1 MEGREADARS
11 DIFAFG
17 LVLYE
22 LITGKRAFEG
32 QTQTSLIAA
41 ILKDQPRPVSEL
53 QPVTPKALDR
63 VVQTCLEKDP
73 DRRWQS
79 AREVK
84 HALEWISLEAP
95 TPAPAKRQWLWQGVA
110 VPVGG
115 SGVGAGRAVGAQ
127 TPAPP
132 EVTGVQGPPP
142 RKQE

>member
-11 DIFAFG
+11 DFFAFG

-22 LITGKRAFEG
+22 LITGKRGFEG

-84 HALEWISLEAP
+84 HTLEWISLEAP
-95 TPAPAKRQWLWQGVA
+95 APAPAPAKRQWLWPAVA
-110 VPVGG
+110 
-115 SGVGAGRAVGAQ
+115 AAFAVIAAA
-127 TPAPP
+127 PAPA
-132 EVTGVQGPPP
+132 
-142 RKQE
+142 R

>member
-11 DIFAFG
+11 DFFAFG

-22 LITGKRAFEG
+22 LITGKRGFEG

-110 VPVGG
+110 
-115 SGVGAGRAVGAQ
+115 AALAVIAVA
-127 TPAPP
+127 TAWALW
-132 EVTGVQGPPP
+132 
-142 RKQE
+142 